1 MNRFQTIPVQPNS
14 MRRTERPILEV
25 RGVTRNFRSSGG
37 ETVQALGLTNL
48 QLLAGDFVA
57 FVGES
62 GCGKTTL
69 LKMIGGLISSTT
81 GDIFYRGGR
90 VTGPVSDLGIVFQR
104 SALLEWR
111 TVRGNIMLQLSV
123 RKLGTAAEQRR
134 LTSDL
139 LARVGL
145 SGFEERY
152 PWELS
157 GGQQQRVALCRA
169 LIHRP
174 GLLLMDEPFGAL
186 DALTREQLQ
195 SDLEHLWVADRPTVL
210 FVTHDVGEAVSLADR
225 VVVLGGKPGGIVAD
239 IAIEAPRP
247 RSGALLE
254 SPVLQTYAKQ
264 IKALLSP
271 RPHSRGDGASPSGQT
286 KETER

>member
-1 MNRFQTIPVQPNS
+1 MNRLQPMEVRIAS
-14 MRRTERPILEV
+14 AQKLQQPILEV

-37 ETVQALGLTNL
+37 DSVQALGLTNL
-48 QLLAGDFVA
+48 QLMRGDFVA

-69 LKMIGGLISSTT
+69 LKMIGGLMFPST
-81 GDIFYRGGR
+81 GEIIYRGAR
-90 VTGPVSDLGIVFQR
+90 VTGPLSDLGIVFQR
-104 SALLEWR
+104 AALLEWR
-111 TVRGNIMLQLSV
+111 TVKGNITLQLSV
-123 RKLGTAAEQRR
+123 RNLGTKEEQRR

-195 SDLEHLWVADRPTVL
+195 SDLERLWMADRPTVL

-225 VVVLGGKPGGIVAD
+225 VIVLGGKPGGIVAD
-239 IAIEAPRP
+239 INIAVPRP

-254 SPVLQTYAKQ
+254 SLELQRYAQQ

-271 RPHSRGDGASPSGQT
+271 QKGSFRANHLAPT
-286 KETER
+286 KEIEP

>member
-1 MNRFQTIPVQPNS
+1 MTHLHP
-14 MRRTERPILEV
+14 TEARLPSGQGIQQPILDV

-37 ETVQALGLTNL
+37 DSVQALGLTNL
-48 QLLAGDFVA
+48 QLMTGDFVA

-69 LKMIGGLISSTT
+69 LKMIGGLMFPTT
-81 GDIFYRGGR
+81 GDIVYRGAR
-90 VTGPVSDLGIVFQR
+90 VTGPVPDLGIVFQR
-104 SALLEWR
+104 AALLEWR
-111 TVRGNIMLQLSV
+111 TVQGNITLQLSV
-123 RKLGTAAEQRR
+123 RNLGTTVEQRR
-134 LTSDL
+134 LTADL

-145 SGFEERY
+145 SGFQDRY

-195 SDLEHLWVADRPTVL
+195 SDLERLWMADRPTVL

-225 VVVLGGKPGGIVAD
+225 VIVLGGKPGGIVAD
-239 IAIEAPRP
+239 INVAAPRP
-247 RSGALLE
+247 RSGTLLE
-254 SPVLQTYAKQ
+254 SLELQTYAKQ

-271 RPHSRGDGASPSGQT
+271 RQSSHRTNHLAPT
-286 KETER
+286 KEIEP